1 MQDIRYRQ
9 LCIMATI
16 TEIEQTHDIII
27 TRKGN
32 QINIFYFHGN
42 AKREKEGGHTERI
55 WEKGLSIDKT
65 KN

>member
-9 LCIMATI
+9 LCIIATI

-42 AKREKEGGHTERI
+42 AKQGIIK
-55 WEKGLSIDKT
+55 
-65 KN
+65 